1 MSWSSLNLFYKVH
14 SATSVTESLEKSREL
29 SLTRVFLVEFS
40 PGAASSTQN
49 CAHASQAQKS
59 PLDVEPSQAR
69 AYPRPDIV
77 SRNGRVSQYSRNA
90 KRRFPLSEFAGSEI
104 ISTREKRTAISRLLA
119 ALYDNV
125 CDTIRYTPNRYKRIS
140 TIRRLGGNVR
150 RIYFRKYFTAENFSL
165 YRQALHLIL
174 YLRSFSIR

>member
-1 MSWSSLNLFYKVH
+1 M
-14 SATSVTESLEKSREL
+14 TESEESWEL

-49 CAHASQAQKS
+49 CAHASQAQINLLQTSS
-59 PLDVEPSQAR
+59 PRKREHIPT
-69 AYPRPDIV
+69 DIV

-90 KRRFPLSEFAGSEI
+90 KRRFPPSEFAENGI
-104 ISTREKRTAISRLLA
+104 ISTREKRSAISRLLA

-150 RIYFRKYFTAENFSL
+150 RIYFRKYFTTEDLAQ
-165 YRQALHLIL
+165 YRRTLHLIL
-174 YLRSFSIR
+174 YLRFFSIR